1 MIRVMLVDDHALF
14 RKGLRSL
21 IETAPGIEVCAETP
35 NVASTVATYRTAR
48 PDIVLMDMKLPDGE
62 GLDALNSI
70 LLDDPAAK
78 VVMLS
83 AFDFADQVAAC
94 MRAGARGYLSKDLDP
109 EELFRSIDTVHAGG
123 VALDASRMTAL
134 LSSPR
139 VDRKAEEEPLTPRE
153 SEVADLVAKGKTN
166 RQIAETL
173 CVSPL
178 TVKAHMASILSK
190 LGLHGR
196 VELAAW
202 VLARQGR

>member
-1 MIRVMLVDDHALF
+1 
-14 RKGLRSL
+14 
-21 IETAPGIEVCAETP
+21 
-35 NVASTVATYRTAR
+35 
-48 PDIVLMDMKLPDGE
+48 
-62 GLDALNSI
+62 
-70 LLDDPAAK
+70 
-78 VVMLS
+78 
-83 AFDFADQVAAC
+83 
-94 MRAGARGYLSKDLDP
+94 
-109 EELFRSIDTVHAGG
+109 
-123 VALDASRMTAL
+123 MTAL

-139 VDRKAEEEPLTPRE
+139 VDRKAEEAPLTPRE